1 MIDLGYACDRV
12 AGRLR
17 AKIGMTGM
25 EMEEMR
31 MLAACAR
38 EGSAMIERHMRED
51 APERF
56 VGRAPF
62 LPPGIATFD
71 EMAGL
76 LYAKNVDL
84 FYAFLSVCFATDDLG
99 KAKELIGSLDR
110 RESLRQS
117 LHFIERALYA
127 ESDFEKELV
136 ANIHANTA
144 LEDEQI
150 KKAFSAHFNVS
161 PMSLMELPTDRSVYF
176 AKVNHGY
183 WEDMRHVY
191 DDDHAERDQFRETDV
206 QSRVRRLRTSGVT
219 QHWAW
224 QIHQYFYA
232 KRSPDVESRFSIS
245 LTAGTESPVHSVR
258 KSLNPVTRGAAIGL
272 ISMFETALP
281 AAVKCEVGDGG
292 ATRALIFDKTLKA
305 FFEKYVRDSEAC
317 LLVTPPHL
325 KTLDLV
331 EYKGRIYKFLVPPTR
346 INETWKVVASAL
358 LGYMVRLSQKH
369 KTITVLA
376 QGASVAS
383 LMALLFSNMEV
394 FSGTRIRFIDL
405 GRVLDVAVPD
415 FLEKQ
420 AWAKSDLDGYLNEGR
435 TVFRMDEVQQF
446 DLASPI

>member
-1 MIDLGYACDRV
+1 MA
-12 AGRLR
+12 
-17 AKIGMTGM
+17 GM

-31 MLAACAR
+31 MLVACAK
-38 EGSAMIERHMRED
+38 EGSAMIDRHMRKD

-62 LPPGIATFD
+62 LPQGINTF
-71 EMAGL
+71 EAMADL
-76 LYAKNVDL
+76 LYAKNVDF
-84 FYAFLSVCFATDDLG
+84 FYVFLSVCFATDVPG
-99 KAKELIGSLDR
+99 KVRELIGGLDR
-110 RESLRQS
+110 REALRQS
-117 LHFIERALYA
+117 LRFIEHALYA
-127 ESDFEKELV
+127 ESDFERELA
-136 ANIHANTA
+136 ANIHTNTA
-144 LEDEQI
+144 QGDEQI
-150 KKAFSAHFNVS
+150 KKAFSARFNVS

-183 WEDMRHVY
+183 WEYMRHAY

-206 QSRVRRLRTSGVT
+206 QSRIRRLRSSGVT

-224 QIHQYFYA
+224 QIHQYFRA
-232 KRSPDVESRFSIS
+232 ERSPGVESQLSIS
-245 LTAGTESPVHSVR
+245 LTAGTESPIHSIR
-258 KSLNPVTRGAAIGL
+258 KTLNPVTRGAAIGL

-305 FFEKYVRDSEAC
+305 FFEKYVADSEAC

-325 KTLDLV
+325 KMLDLV
-331 EYKGRIYKFLVPPTR
+331 DYKGRMYKFLVPPTR
-346 INETWKVVASAL
+346 VNETWKVVASAL
-358 LGYMVRLSQKH
+358 LGYMVRVSKKH

-376 QGASVAS
+376 QGASIAS

-420 AWAKSDLDGYLNEGR
+420 AWAKSDLAGYIAEGG
-435 TVFRMDEVQQF
+435 TVFRMNEAQPF
-446 DLASPI
+446 DLASPV